1 MKSNSTVVIIG
12 DSISDIK
19 FNRRACHLKAH
30 PAYPKQVKDR
40 LSREYN
46 AKLIITGIAS
56 NRIYHVYDRFT
67 KDCFLHKPDYIVMLI
82 GVNDAWQIFKKEDYP
97 IDKNPQVVRESEPC
111 FRELLRRIKDEMPGC
126 RLIALLPFLIDTIKE
141 KRSFVPYLEN
151 MRAMEVRL
159 LNEYGFKHII
169 DLQQVFN
176 EAYRT
181 YSPKELALD
190 GIHPTKLG
198 HSIIAREV
206 IKVLTT
212 ID

>member
-1 MKSNSTVVIIG
+1 
-12 DSISDIK
+12 
-19 FNRRACHLKAH
+19 
-30 PAYPKQVKDR
+30 
-40 LSREYN
+40 
-46 AKLIITGIAS
+46 
-56 NRIYHVYDRFT
+56 
-67 KDCFLHKPDYIVMLI
+67 
-82 GVNDAWQIFKKEDYP
+82 
-97 IDKNPQVVRESEPC
+97 
-111 FRELLRRIKDEMPGC
+111 
-126 RLIALLPFLIDTIKE
+126 
-141 KRSFVPYLEN
+141 
-151 MRAMEVRL
+151 MEVRL